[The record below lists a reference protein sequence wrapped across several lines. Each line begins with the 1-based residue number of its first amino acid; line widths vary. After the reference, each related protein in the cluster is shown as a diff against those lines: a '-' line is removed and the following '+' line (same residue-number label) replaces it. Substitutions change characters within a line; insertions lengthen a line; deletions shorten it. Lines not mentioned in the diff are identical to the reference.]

1 MRTKSPPISEP
12 IDLES
17 QRLVSLKAMAKVL
30 DTTRT
35 SARRWLREAGVR
47 PVAIGRGR
55 NGAIRYRWR
64 EVQSW
69 LDSRQAVP

>member
-1 MRTKSPPISEP
+1 MRPKSPPISEP